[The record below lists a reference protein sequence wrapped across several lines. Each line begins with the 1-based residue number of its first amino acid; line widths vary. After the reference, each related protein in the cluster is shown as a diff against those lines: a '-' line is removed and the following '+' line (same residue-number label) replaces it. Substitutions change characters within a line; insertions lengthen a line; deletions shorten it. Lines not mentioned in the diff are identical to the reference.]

1 MSNPQRPARRS
12 TAYTHAAY
20 TRCAGT
26 AIEATPDT
34 AEMTEIRAAME
45 AARRERQ
52 SVQETLTSIDAYH
65 ARSLALYRQPRF
77 GALALD
83 GWLIAD
89 VIDSIGEPPIV
100 EDEEDPAFTDYI
112 VRALDAI
119 MSARIRRALS
129 EQSQR
134 FLPALIAENDIEGA
148 VLLAN
153 NAYMTLMSSAATPL
167 MVQAMV
173 SGLAA
178 YYDELPDEE

>member
-1 MSNPQRPARRS
+1 MSESQRPARRS

-26 AIEATPDT
+26 PLESAPDAAELAAIRE
-34 AEMTEIRAAME
+34 AME

-52 SVQETLTSIDAYH
+52 SVQESLTSIDAYH
-65 ARSLALYRQPRF
+65 AQSLTLYRDNRF
-77 GALALD
+77 MVMALD

-89 VIDSIGEPPIV
+89 VIESIGEPPIV
-100 EDEEDPAFTDYI
+100 EDEEDPAFTEYI
-112 VRALDAI
+112 IRALDAI

-134 FLPALIAENDIEGA
+134 FLPALIEENNIQGA

-153 NAYMTLMSSAATPL
+153 NAYMTLMSDAATPL